1 MRKFTIVP
9 ALDFMDLFAMMKF
22 IDKTKDL
29 EEVVAYKVGFT
40 ALNWGLPQVVKSI
53 RKYTDKP
60 IIYDHQKGG
69 TDVPHTALPFAQ
81 IMRKSGV
88 DAAILFPF
96 TGAFTMIYWIEE
108 LHKHNVEPMVGGLMT
123 HDSFLKDSDFGGLG
137 YISFDSVINIYLNA
151 VNNGVTS
158 FIIPLTKPGLV
169 NRILQAVDFGPGA
182 KFYAPGYCN
191 QGGDVHKFS
200 MMDELNVII
209 GRRIITAEDPAAEIK
224 SIMESWKNVE
234 TPTVNG

>member
-96 TGAFTMIYWIEE
+96 TG
-108 LHKHNVEPMVGGLMT
+108 V
-123 HDSFLKDSDFGGLG
+123 
-137 YISFDSVINIYLNA
+137 
-151 VNNGVTS
+151 VTYRYS
-158 FIIPLTKPGLV
+158 ATL
-169 NRILQAVDFGPGA
+169 
-182 KFYAPGYCN
+182 
-191 QGGDVHKFS
+191 
-200 MMDELNVII
+200 
-209 GRRIITAEDPAAEIK
+209 PA
-224 SIMESWKNVE
+224 S
-234 TPTVNG
+234 